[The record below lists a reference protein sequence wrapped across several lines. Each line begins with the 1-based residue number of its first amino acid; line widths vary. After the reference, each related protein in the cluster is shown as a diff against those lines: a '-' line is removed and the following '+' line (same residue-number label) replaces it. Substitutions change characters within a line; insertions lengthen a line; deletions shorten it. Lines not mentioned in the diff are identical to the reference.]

1 MKKSINNI
9 LYKIL
14 SLSYNISNNDIKK
27 ISLRRIIVVFLHQKI
42 FSKNRKVPW
51 PVDRTSIFKC
61 VEKIKRGSRFPGL
74 SPYCYLDARNGIE
87 IGENVWIGPFVKII
101 SMNHDSL
108 NFNEYLIDEGIIIG
122 SNSWIG
128 TNSIILPGVKLQEH
142 TVVAAGSIVT
152 KSFDEKNILIGGV
165 PAKKIKKIDSYKN
178 D

>member
-1 MKKSINNI
+1 
-9 LYKIL
+9 
-14 SLSYNISNNDIKK
+14 
-27 ISLRRIIVVFLHQKI
+27 
-42 FSKNRKVPW
+42 
-51 PVDRTSIFKC
+51 
-61 VEKIKRGSRFPGL
+61 
-74 SPYCYLDARNGIE
+74 
-87 IGENVWIGPFVKII
+87 
-101 SMNHDSL
+101 MNHDSL